1 MSRNDQ
7 LMQKVAWQYS
17 YSENDTRHYEV
28 KILSKPLRMR
38 RNTKQFNVEAVLIAL
53 DWLDIGIMGKNE
65 FCM

>member
-7 LMQKVAWQYS
+7 LMQKVAWLYS
-17 YSENDTRHYEV
+17 YSENDTRYYEV
-28 KILSKPLRMR
+28 KILSKPLRVR
-38 RNTKQFNVEAVLIAL
+38 RNTKEVNVEAVLIAL

>member
-7 LMQKVAWQYS
+7 LMQKVAWLYS
-17 YSENDTRHYEV
+17 YSENDTRYYEV
-28 KILSKPLRMR
+28 KILSKPLRVR
-38 RNTKQFNVEAVLIAL
+38 RNTKQVNVEAVLIAL

>member
-7 LMQKVAWQYS
+7 LMQKVRWQYS

-28 KILSKPLRMR
+28 KILSKSLRMR
-38 RNTKQFNVEAVLIAL
+38 RNTKQFNVEAALIAL
-53 DWLDIGIMGKNE
+53 DWLDIGIVGKNE